1 MTGSSSSDARPL
13 VVHLLHRFDTG
24 GLENGVVNVINHLP
38 AFRHAVV
45 AVTEITDFKERV
57 KAPGTQFI
65 ALNKPPGQG
74 LWLYPR
80 VYRLLRELRPAVVHT
95 RNLGAMEFQLPAWLA
110 RVPLRLHSE
119 HGWDVN
125 DLGGVS
131 RTNQRLRRFYGFGV
145 HRFVALS
152 RAIETYLTGP
162 VGFAPERVVRICN
175 GVDIERFAPVAL
187 TAPVPEAW
195 PYRRGE
201 HVVIGAVGRMQ
212 AVKDPL
218 NLVDAFLRLRSLCPA
233 RWPQL
238 RLAMLGGGPL
248 LEAARERLAQA
259 GAAAQ
264 AWLPGD
270 RSDVAA
276 LLPHIDIFALPSLA
290 EGISNTLLEAMAC
303 GCAPVATAVGG
314 NPELVADGSSGLL
327 VPCAN
332 SEALAAALA
341 RLLHDP
347 TLRDQFAQAS
357 LARAR
362 AEFSLQG
369 MVGAYHALYA
379 SKVSGSPSFGDA
391 RGGDPSAR

>member
-1 MTGSSSSDARPL
+1 MNDPRPL

-24 GLENGVVNVINHLP
+24 GLENGVVNLINHLP
-38 AFRHAVV
+38 ELRHAVV
-45 AVTEITDFKERV
+45 AVTEITAFKERV

-74 LWLYPR
+74 FWLYPR
-80 VYRLLRELRPAVVHT
+80 VYRLLRQLRPDVVHT
-95 RNLGAMEFQLPAWLA
+95 RNLGAMEFQLPAWAA
-110 RVPLRLHSE
+110 RVPLRVHSE

-131 RTNQRLRRFYGFGV
+131 RTNQRLRRVYGFGV

-152 RAIETYLTGP
+152 KAIQAYLTGP
-162 VGFAPERVVRICN
+162 VGFAPARVLRICN
-175 GVDIERFAPVAL
+175 GVDTLRFAPA
-187 TAPVPEAW
+187 AEAPEAW

-201 HVVIGAVGRMQ
+201 HLVIGAVGRMQ

-218 NLVDAFLRLRSLCPA
+218 NLVDAFLRLRELCPA
-233 RWPQL
+233 DWQRL
-238 RLAMLGGGPL
+238 RLVMLGGGPL
-248 LEAARERLAQA
+248 LDAARERLANA
-259 GAAAQ
+259 GAAGQ

-270 RSDVAA
+270 RGDVSA
-276 LLPHIDIFALPSLA
+276 LLPQFDVFALPSQA

-314 NPELVADGSSGLL
+314 NPELVDDGVNGLL
-327 VPCAN
+327 VLPSD
-332 SEALAAALA
+332 SEMLAQALA
-341 RLLHDP
+341 RLVAEP
-347 TLRDQFAQAS
+347 KLRMQLAQAS

-369 MVGAYHALYA
+369 MVSAYGALYA
-379 SKVSGSPSFGDA
+379 SGVGPGRSTTDYRGPSTS
-391 RGGDPSAR
+391 RR

>member
-1 MTGSSSSDARPL
+1 M

-24 GLENGVVNVINHLP
+24 GLENGVVNIINHLP

-45 AVTEITDFKERV
+45 AVTEITAFKDRV
-57 KAPGTQFI
+57 TAPGTQFI

-80 VYRLLRELRPAVVHT
+80 VVRLLRELRPAVVHT
-95 RNLGAMEFQLPAWLA
+95 RNLGAMEFQLPAWVA
-110 RVPLRLHSE
+110 RVPLRVHSE

-131 RTNQRLRRFYGFGV
+131 RTNQRLRRLYGPGV

-162 VGFAPERVVRICN
+162 VGFPASRVQRICN
-175 GVDIERFAPVAL
+175 GVDTRRFAPAVQ
-187 TAPVPEAW
+187 PPPEAW

-201 HVVIGAVGRMQ
+201 HLVIGAVGRMQ

-218 NLVDAFLRLRSLCPA
+218 NLVEAFVRLCALCPA
-233 RWPQL
+233 QATQL
-238 RLAMLGGGPL
+238 RLVMLGGGPL
-248 LEAARERLAQA
+248 LEAARARLAEA
-259 GAAAQ
+259 GLGGQ

-270 RSDVAA
+270 RTDVAA
-276 LLPHIDIFALPSLA
+276 LLPHVDIFVLPSQA

-314 NPELVADGSSGLL
+314 NPELVTDEGNGLL
-327 VPCAN
+327 VPASD
-332 SEALAAALA
+332 SEALARALSRLVADPARRQALA
-341 RLLHDP
+341 D
-347 TLRDQFAQAS
+347 AS

-362 AEFSLQG
+362 REFSLDG
-369 MVGAYHALYA
+369 MVQAYGALYA
-379 SKVSGSPSFGDA
+379 SA
-391 RGGDPSAR
+391 R

>member
-1 MTGSSSSDARPL
+1 MTVAGGADARPL

-24 GLENGVVNVINHLP
+24 GLENGVVNIINHLP

-45 AVTEITDFKERV
+45 AVTEITAFKDRV
-57 KAPGTQFI
+57 TAPGTRFI

-95 RNLGAMEFQLPAWLA
+95 RNLGAMEFQLPAWAA
-110 RVPLRLHSE
+110 RVPLRVHSE

-131 RTNQRLRRFYGFGV
+131 RANQRLRRIYGPGV

-162 VGFAPERVVRICN
+162 VGFDPARVQRICN
-175 GVDIERFAPVAL
+175 GVDTRRFAPVD
-187 TAPVPEAW
+187 TPPPAW

-201 HVVIGAVGRMQ
+201 HLVIGAVGRMQ

-218 NLVDAFLRLRSLCPA
+218 NLVEAFIQLCALCPDQALRLRLV
-233 RWPQL
+233 
-238 RLAMLGGGPL
+238 MLGGGPL
-248 LEAARERLAQA
+248 LAAAQARLAQA
-259 GAAAQ
+259 GLADQ

-270 RSDVAA
+270 RTDVAA
-276 LLPHIDIFALPSLA
+276 LLPQVDIFALPSQA

-314 NPELVADGSSGLL
+314 NPELVTDGGNGLL
-327 VPCAN
+327 VPASD
-332 SEALAAALA
+332 SEALAQALG
-341 RLLHDP
+341 RLVADP
-347 TLRDQFAQAS
+347 GLRTSLAQAS
-357 LARAR
+357 LERAR
-362 AEFSLQG
+362 REFSLDG
-369 MVGAYHALYA
+369 MVQAYGALYA
-379 SKVSGSPSFGDA
+379 SGPA
-391 RGGDPSAR
+391 R

>member
-1 MTGSSSSDARPL
+1 VTAAGAGDARPL

-45 AVTEITDFKERV
+45 AVTEITAFKERV

-74 LWLYPR
+74 FWLYPR

-95 RNLGAMEFQLPAWLA
+95 RNLGAMEFQWPAWAA
-110 RVPLRLHSE
+110 RVPLRVHSE
-119 HGWDVN
+119 HGWDTN

-131 RTNQRLRRFYGFGV
+131 RTNQRLRRVYGVGT

-152 RAIETYLTGP
+152 KAIETYLTGP
-162 VGFAPERVVRICN
+162 VGFPRERVLRICN
-175 GVDIERFAPVAL
+175 GVDTQRFAPA
-187 TAPVPEAW
+187 TAAPEAW

-201 HVVIGAVGRMQ
+201 HLVIGAVGRMQ

-218 NLVDAFLRLRSLCPA
+218 NLVDAFLRLRELCPA
-233 RWPQL
+233 DWPRL
-238 RLAMLGGGPL
+238 RLTMLGGGPL
-248 LEAARERLAQA
+248 LQAAHERLQQA
-259 GAAAQ
+259 GAVDQ

-276 LLPHIDIFALPSLA
+276 LLPHFDIFALPSQA

-303 GCAPVATAVGG
+303 GCAPVATDVGG
-314 NPELVADGSSGLL
+314 NPELVDSEVNGLL
-327 VPCAN
+327 VPAQD
-332 SEALAAALA
+332 SAALAAALA
-341 RLLHDP
+341 RLVSDAR
-347 TLRDQFAQAS
+347 LRQRLAAAS
-357 LARAR
+357 LTRVR
-362 AEFSLQG
+362 EHFSLDA
-369 MVGAYHALYA
+369 MVASYGRLYA
-379 SKVSGSPSFGDA
+379 GDLP
-391 RGGDPSAR
+391 RTGG

>member
-1 MTGSSSSDARPL
+1 MLTVQTDSRPL
-13 VVHLLHRFDTG
+13 VVHLLNRFDTG
-24 GLENGVVNVINHLP
+24 GLENGVVNIINHLP

-45 AVTEITDFKERV
+45 AVTEITAFKERV
-57 KAPGTQFI
+57 KAPQTRFV

-74 LWLYPR
+74 FWLYPR

-95 RNLGAMEFQLPAWLA
+95 RNLGAMEFQWPAWAA
-110 RVPLRLHSE
+110 RVPLRVHSE
-119 HGWDVN
+119 HGWDTN

-131 RTNQRLRRFYGFGV
+131 VANQRLRRVYGAGT

-162 VGFAPERVVRICN
+162 VGFAPQRVQRICN
-175 GVDIERFAPVAL
+175 GVDTQRFAPA
-187 TAPVPEAW
+187 TSAPEAW

-201 HVVIGAVGRMQ
+201 HLVIGAVGRQQ

-218 NLVDAFLRLRSLCPA
+218 NLVDAFLRLRELCPA
-233 RWPQL
+233 NWPRL

-248 LEAARERLAQA
+248 LGEAQHRLAQA
-259 GAAAQ
+259 GAAGQ

-270 RSDVAA
+270 RSDVAE
-276 LLPHIDIFALPSLA
+276 LLPQFDIFALPSQA

-314 NPELVADGSSGLL
+314 NPELVEDGVNGLL
-327 VPCAN
+327 VPPQDSA
-332 SEALAAALA
+332 ALAAALA
-341 RLLHDP
+341 RLVAEP
-347 TLRDQFAQAS
+347 ALRSALAGAS

-362 AEFSLQG
+362 SQFSLDG
-369 MVGAYHALYA
+369 MVAAYGALYA
-379 SKVSGSPSFGDA
+379 SAPSGRSS
-391 RGGDPSAR
+391 

>member
-1 MTGSSSSDARPL
+1 MTGSGGADARPL

-24 GLENGVVNVINHLP
+24 GLENGVVNIINHLP

-45 AVTEITDFKERV
+45 AVTEITAFKDRV
-57 KAPGTQFI
+57 TAPGTRFI

-95 RNLGAMEFQLPAWLA
+95 RNLGAMEFQLPAWAA
-110 RVPLRLHSE
+110 RVPLRVHSE

-131 RTNQRLRRFYGFGV
+131 RANQRLRRLYGGGV

-152 RAIETYLTGP
+152 RAIEAYLTGP
-162 VGFAPERVVRICN
+162 VGFAPGRVQRICN
-175 GVDIERFAPVAL
+175 GVDTRRFTPSDQ
-187 TAPVPEAW
+187 PPDAW

-201 HVVIGAVGRMQ
+201 HLVIGAVGRMQ

-218 NLVDAFLRLRSLCPA
+218 NLVEAFIRLRTLCPDQA
-233 RWPQL
+233 PRL

-248 LEAARERLAQA
+248 LDAARSRLAQA
-259 GAAAQ
+259 GLADQ

-270 RSDVAA
+270 RTDVAA
-276 LLPHIDIFALPSLA
+276 LLPHFDIFALPSQA

-314 NPELVADGSSGLL
+314 NPELVTDDANGLL
-327 VPCAN
+327 VPA
-332 SEALAAALA
+332 SDSDALAQALSRLVLDPA
-341 RLLHDP
+341 RRQALG
-347 TLRDQFAQAS
+347 QAS
-357 LARAR
+357 LVRAR
-362 AEFSLQG
+362 REFSLDG
-369 MVGAYHALYA
+369 MVQAYGALYA
-379 SKVSGSPSFGDA
+379 S
-391 RGGDPSAR
+391 SAR